1 MRASI
6 TRLGTRLT
14 ELEDTADQ
22 PRPPD
27 HARQLLG
34 KLRSLNGEF
43 RQLHYEL
50 IDLIDADNEEA
61 LETEQAVL
69 DKHDDNVAMLTV
81 CLETFFTSAGHA
93 SAPVTPD
100 PHKPLS

>member
-22 PRPPD
+22 PRTPD

-34 KLRSLNGEF
+34 KLRSLDEDF
-43 RQLHYEL
+43 WKDRSKKHFICQRMLCTRL
-50 IDLIDADNEEA
+50 QA
-61 LETEQAVL
+61 LPHESEQC
-69 DKHDDNVAMLTV
+69 LTLQQNRL
-81 CLETFFTSAGHA
+81 LEY
-93 SAPVTPD
+93 P
-100 PHKPLS
+100 